1 MNNTS
6 SSSAA
11 SSAAATPREHFG
23 SKLGF
28 ILAAAGAAV
37 GLGNIWGFPTQVAS
51 NGGGAFLLVYLVMII
66 VVAFPMLVV
75 EMAIG
80 RHGQANPVDSMRS
93 LSSNPM
99 AKKLGA
105 CVGWIGLAVP
115 CAVLAFYSI
124 VGGWLICFLI
134 GAVLEIAGYAALADW
149 FKGFSVGR
157 NVFGTIA
164 FYLLTIL
171 IVQGGVKQG
180 IEKWSTRLM
189 PSLFVLFALLFVY
202 IMMQQGAME
211 GLKHYLVPNFEKVW
225 DRKLILAAMGQGFFS
240 LTIGGCSMLIYGS
253 YLSKKEDL
261 PKMAMNVTLVDTS
274 VAFIAGLV
282 VMPAMFVA
290 MQKGVQIYAEDGSLI
305 SSDTLVFTV
314 LPLMFES
321 LGLLGL
327 VFSVVFF
334 LLLTIAALTSSI
346 SMLEC
351 PVALVDERLKTGRKK
366 TSWVLGAMIA
376 AFSIFIV
383 FNFGELFGLVAM
395 IATQYLQPIAALM
408 FCIFGGWV
416 WSRASKVKE
425 LEQGCPDFQLGWFG
439 KVWPLYVK
447 IVCPVLVAT
456 VIWASF
462 G

>member
-1 MNNTS
+1 MAQNNT
-6 SSSAA
+6 
-11 SSAAATPREHFG
+11 RETFG
-23 SKLGF
+23 SRLGF

-37 GLGNIWGFPTQVAS
+37 GLGNIWGFPTQAAS
-51 NGGGAFLLVYLVMII
+51 NGGGAFLLVYLVLIF

-80 RHGQANPVDSMRS
+80 RYGQANPVDSMRS
-93 LSSNPM
+93 LTGNAF
-99 AKKLGA
+99 AKRIGSL
-105 CVGWIGLAVP
+105 VGWIGLSVP
-115 CAVLAFYSI
+115 SAVLAFYSI
-124 VGGWLICFLI
+124 VGGWIICFML
-134 GAVLEIAGYAALADW
+134 GAVTDIIGLESATAWL
-149 FKGFSVGR
+149 KGFSVER
-157 NVFGTIA
+157 NLLGTLI
-164 FYLLTIL
+164 FYVLTIL

-189 PSLFVLFALLFVY
+189 PALFVLFGVLFIY

-211 GLKHYLVPNFEKVW
+211 GLQHYLVPDFEKVW

-253 YLSKKEDL
+253 YLSKKENL
-261 PKMAMNVTLVDTS
+261 PKMAMNVTLVDTG

-290 MQKGVQIYAEDGSLI
+290 MHKGVQIYAEDGSLL

-314 LPLMFES
+314 LPLMFDS
-321 LGLLGL
+321 LGLFGQL
-327 VFSVVFF
+327 FSIVFF

-351 PVALVDERLKTGRKK
+351 PVALVGERFNTKRTP
-366 TSWVLGAMIA
+366 TSWVLGGVIA
-376 AFSIFIV
+376 LFSVVIV
-383 FNFGELFGLVAM
+383 YNFGALFGLVATT
-395 IATQYLQPIAALM
+395 ATQYLQPTAALM
-408 FCIFGGWV
+408 FCLFGGWV
-416 WSRASKVKE
+416 WNRNAKFKE
-425 LEQGCPDFQLGWFG
+425 LEQGFPEFTQSLFG
-439 KVWPLYVK
+439 KIWPWYVRF
-447 IVCPVLVAT
+447 VCPLLVAA

>member
-1 MNNTS
+1 MNQQS
-6 SSSAA
+6 SSSRELF
-11 SSAAATPREHFG
+11 SSR
-23 SKLGF
+23 LGF

-51 NGGGAFLLVYLVMII
+51 NGGGAFLLVYLVLIF

-93 LSSNPM
+93 LTSNSL
-99 AKKLGA
+99 AKKVGA
-105 CVGWIGLAVP
+105 LTGWIGLSVP
-115 CAVLAFYSI
+115 SAVLGFYSI
-124 VGGWLICFLI
+124 VGGWLICFLF
-134 GAVLEIAGYAALADW
+134 GAIADVFGLVEIAAW
-149 FKGFSVGR
+149 FKGFSVER
-157 NVFGTIA
+157 NVFGTVL
-164 FYLLTIL
+164 FYVLTIL
-171 IVQGGVKQG
+171 IVQGGIKQG

-189 PSLFVLFALLFVY
+189 PALFVLFALLFVY
-202 IMMQQGAME
+202 IMTQQGAVE
-211 GLKHYLVPNFEKVW
+211 GLKHYLVPDFEKVW

-253 YLSKKEDL
+253 YLSKKENL
-261 PKMAMNVTLVDTS
+261 PKMAMNVTLVDTA

-290 MQKGVQIYAEDGSLI
+290 MQKGVQIYAEDGSLL

-314 LPLMFES
+314 LPLMFDS
-321 LGLLGL
+321 LGFLGQI
-327 VFSVVFF
+327 FAIVFF

-346 SMLEC
+346 SMLEA
-351 PVALVDERLKTGRKK
+351 PVSLVSERFNTARTS
-366 TSWVLGAMIA
+366 TSWVIGGLIA
-376 AFSIFIV
+376 LFSVIIV
-383 FNFGELFGLVAM
+383 YNFGALFGLVAM

-408 FCIFGGWV
+408 FCLFGGWV

-439 KVWPLYVK
+439 KVWPAYVK
-447 IVCPVLVAT
+447 FVCPVLVIT

>member
-1 MNNTS
+1 MNQQS
-6 SSSAA
+6 SSSRELF
-11 SSAAATPREHFG
+11 SSR
-23 SKLGF
+23 LGF

-51 NGGGAFLLVYLVMII
+51 NGGGAFLLVYLVLIF

-93 LSSNPM
+93 LTSNPL
-99 AKKLGA
+99 AKKVGA
-105 CVGWIGLAVP
+105 LTGWIGLSVP
-115 CAVLAFYSI
+115 SAVLGFYSI
-124 VGGWLICFLI
+124 VGGWLICFLF
-134 GAVLEIAGYAALADW
+134 GAIADVFGLIEIAAW
-149 FKGFSVGR
+149 FKGFSVER
-157 NVFGTIA
+157 NVFGTVL
-164 FYLLTIL
+164 FYVLTIL
-171 IVQGGVKQG
+171 IVQGGIKQG

-189 PSLFVLFALLFVY
+189 PALFVLFALLFVY
-202 IMMQQGAME
+202 IMTQQGALE
-211 GLKHYLVPNFEKVW
+211 GLKHYLVPDFEKVW

-240 LTIGGCSMLIYGS
+240 LTIGGCSMLVYGS
-253 YLSKKEDL
+253 YLSKKENL
-261 PKMAMNVTLVDTS
+261 PKMAMNVTLVDTA

-290 MQKGVQIYAEDGSLI
+290 MQKGVQIYAEDGSLL

-314 LPLMFES
+314 LPLMFDS
-321 LGLLGL
+321 LGVLGQI
-327 VFSVVFF
+327 FAIVFF

-346 SMLEC
+346 SMLEG
-351 PVALVDERLKTGRKK
+351 PVALVSERFNTKRTS
-366 TSWVLGAMIA
+366 TSWVIGGAIA
-376 AFSIFIV
+376 LFSVVIV
-383 FNFGELFGLVAM
+383 YNFAAMFGMVAM
-395 IATQYLQPIAALM
+395 IATQYLQPVAALM
-408 FCIFGGWV
+408 FCLFGGWV

-439 KVWPLYVK
+439 KIWPVYVK
-447 IVCPVLVAT
+447 FVCPILVAT

>member
-1 MNNTS
+1 MNQQS
-6 SSSAA
+6 SSSRELF
-11 SSAAATPREHFG
+11 SSR
-23 SKLGF
+23 LGF

-51 NGGGAFLLVYLVMII
+51 NGGGAFLLVYLVLIF

-93 LSSNPM
+93 LTSNPL
-99 AKKLGA
+99 AKKVGA
-105 CVGWIGLAVP
+105 LTGWIGLSVP
-115 CAVLAFYSI
+115 SAVLGFYSI
-124 VGGWLICFLI
+124 VGGWLICFLF
-134 GAVLEIAGYAALADW
+134 GAIADVFGLIEIAAW
-149 FKGFSVGR
+149 FKGFSVER
-157 NVFGTIA
+157 NVFGTVL
-164 FYLLTIL
+164 FYVLTIL
-171 IVQGGVKQG
+171 IVQGGIKQG

-189 PSLFVLFALLFVY
+189 PALFILFALLFVY
-202 IMMQQGAME
+202 IMTQQGALE
-211 GLKHYLVPNFEKVW
+211 GLKHYLVPDFEKVW

-253 YLSKKEDL
+253 YLSKKENL
-261 PKMAMNVTLVDTS
+261 PKMAMNVTLVDTA

-290 MQKGVQIYAEDGSLI
+290 MQKGVQIYAEDGSLL

-314 LPLMFES
+314 LPLMFDS
-321 LGLLGL
+321 LGFLGQI
-327 VFSVVFF
+327 FAIVFF

-346 SMLEC
+346 SMLEA
-351 PVALVDERLKTGRKK
+351 PVSLVSERFNTARTP
-366 TSWVLGAMIA
+366 TSWVIGGLIA
-376 AFSIFIV
+376 LFSVIIV
-383 FNFGELFGLVAM
+383 YNFGALFGLVAM

-408 FCIFGGWV
+408 FCLFGGWV

-439 KVWPLYVK
+439 KVWPAYVK
-447 IVCPVLVAT
+447 FVCPVLVIT

>member
-1 MNNTS
+1 MANT
-6 SSSAA
+6 
-11 SSAAATPREHFG
+11 RENFG
-23 SKLGF
+23 SRLGF
-28 ILAAAGAAV
+28 VLAAAGAAV
-37 GLGNIWGFPTQVAS
+37 GLGNIWGFPTQAAS
-51 NGGGAFLLVYLVMII
+51 NGGGAFLMVYLFMIL

-93 LSSNPM
+93 LTGSPIG
-99 AKKLGA
+99 KKVGGL
-105 CVGWIGLAVP
+105 VGWIGLSVP
-115 CAVLAFYSI
+115 SAVLAFYSI
-124 VGGWLICFLI
+124 VGGWLICFLL
-134 GAVLEIAGYAALADW
+134 GAITELFGFASVAQW
-149 FKGFSVGR
+149 FKGFSVER
-157 NVFGTIA
+157 NLFGTLV
-164 FYLLTIL
+164 FYVLTIL

-189 PSLFVLFALLFVY
+189 PALFVLFALLFVY
-202 IMMQQGAME
+202 IMMQSGAVE
-211 GLKHYLVPNFEKVW
+211 GLKHYLIPDFEKIW

-253 YLSKKEDL
+253 YLSKKENL
-261 PKMAMNVTLVDTS
+261 PKMAMNVTLVDTA

-282 VMPAMFVA
+282 VLPAMFVA
-290 MQKGVQIYAEDGSLI
+290 MQKGVQIYAEDGSLL

-321 LGLLGL
+321 LGLLGQL
-327 VFSVVFF
+327 FAIIFF

-351 PVALVDERLKTGRKK
+351 SVALVSERLESKRST
-366 TSWVLGAMIA
+366 TSWILGGLIA
-376 AFSIFIV
+376 LFSVVIV

-395 IATQYLQPIAALM
+395 VATQYLQPTAALM
-408 FCIFGGWV
+408 FCLFGGWV
-416 WSRASKVKE
+416 WNRHSKIKE
-425 LEQGCPDFQLGWFG
+425 LELGNPDFQLGWFG
-439 KVWPLYVK
+439 KIWPAYVK
-447 IVCPVLVAT
+447 FVCPILVAT

>member
-1 MNNTS
+1 MTHTDS
-6 SSSAA
+6 S
-11 SSAAATPREHFG
+11 TREHFG
-23 SKLGF
+23 SRLGF

-37 GLGNIWGFPTQVAS
+37 GLGNIWGFPTQAAS
-51 NGGGAFLLVYLVMII
+51 NGGGAFLLVYLVMIL

-80 RHGQANPVDSMRS
+80 RSGQANPVDSMRS
-93 LSSNPM
+93 LSSHPM
-99 AKKLGA
+99 AKRAGGW
-105 CVGWIGLAVP
+105 VGWLGLSVP

-124 VGGWLICFLI
+124 VGGWLICFLL
-134 GAVLEIAGYAALADW
+134 GAVTELLGLEAVTAW
-149 FKGFSVGR
+149 FKGFSVER
-157 NVFGTIA
+157 NLFGAIT
-164 FYLLTIL
+164 FYVLTIL

-189 PSLFVLFALLFVY
+189 PALFVLFGLLFIY
-202 IMMQQGAME
+202 IMTQAGAME
-211 GLKHYLVPNFEKVW
+211 GLKHYLVPDFEKVW
-225 DRKLILAAMGQGFFS
+225 DRQLILAAMGQGFFS

-253 YLSKKEDL
+253 YLSKKENL
-261 PKMAMNVTLVDTS
+261 PKMAMNVTLVDTA

-290 MQKGVQIYAEDGSLI
+290 MQKGVQIYAEDGSLL

-314 LPLMFES
+314 LPMMFDS
-321 LGLLGL
+321 LGILGQI
-327 VFSVVFF
+327 FSIVFF

-351 PVALVDERLKTGRKK
+351 PVALVSERFNTKRGA
-366 TSWVLGAMIA
+366 TSWVLGGAIA
-376 AFSIFIV
+376 LFSVFIV
-383 FNFGELFGLVAM
+383 FNFGDLFGLVAM

-408 FCIFGGWV
+408 FCLFGGWV
-416 WSRASKVKE
+416 WSRNAKIKE
-425 LEQGCPDFQLGWFG
+425 LEQGCPEFTQGWFG
-439 KVWPLYVK
+439 KLWPAYVK
-447 IVCPVLVAT
+447 FVCPVLVAT

>member
-1 MNNTS
+1 MNNSDTNS
-6 SSSAA
+6 
-11 SSAAATPREHFG
+11 TQREHFG
-23 SKLGF
+23 SRIGF

-37 GLGNIWGFPTQVAS
+37 GLGNIWGFPTQAAS
-51 NGGGAFLLVYLVMII
+51 NGGGAFLIVYLAMIL

-80 RHGQANPVDSMRS
+80 RHGQANPVDSMRAIT
-93 LSSNPM
+93 SNPFT
-99 AKKLGA
+99 KKLAGS
-105 CVGWIGLAVP
+105 VGWIGLTVP

-124 VGGWLICFLI
+124 VGGWLICFL
-134 GAVLEIAGYAALADW
+134 LAALCEIIGLFDAALW
-149 FKGFSVGR
+149 FKGFSVER
-157 NVFGTIA
+157 NVFGTVA

-189 PSLFVLFALLFVY
+189 PSLFVLFGLLFVY
-202 IMMQQGAME
+202 IMMQQGALQ
-211 GLKHYLVPNFEKVW
+211 GLKHYLIPDFEKVW

-253 YLSKKEDL
+253 YLSKKENL
-261 PKMAMNVTLVDTS
+261 PQMAMKVTLVDTA

-290 MQKGVQIYAEDGSLI
+290 MQKGVQIYAEDGTLL

-321 LGLLGL
+321 LGFVGL

-351 PVALVDERLKTGRKK
+351 PVALVDERIQVGRKK
-366 TSWVLGAMIA
+366 TSWALGALIA
-376 AFSIFIV
+376 LFSVYIV
-383 FNFGELFGLVAM
+383 YNFAELFGLVAM
-395 IATQYLQPIAALM
+395 VATQYLQPMAALL
-408 FCIFGGWV
+408 FCLFGGWV
-416 WSRASKVKE
+416 WSRAGKIKE
-425 LEQGCPDFQLGWFG
+425 LEQGCPDFQMGWFG
-439 KVWPLYVK
+439 KLWPWYVK
-447 IVCPVLVAT
+447 FVCPILVIT